1 MKYDAIIFSK
11 QIVFERI
18 NVNIAITFEIKIV
31 FKSSLLSIVTK
42 RYHESIILECSYY
55 LLFYLKQMRYNANIL
70 SLKMNLT
77 ECNYFFFFLCG
88 SKCFERIIRC
98 EMFI

>member
-42 RYHESIILECSYY
+42 RYHENIILECSYY
-55 LLFYLKQMRYNANIL
+55 LLFSRQMRYNANIL
-70 SLKMNLT
+70 S
-77 ECNYFFFFLCG
+77 F
-88 SKCFERIIRC
+88 
-98 EMFI
+98 